1 MTRNSQDLLCHLF
14 YLKLIR
20 QPHSTIRKTKPKHLT
35 QRTIVRKEKK
45 ENTNSNRKKIGLCHH
60 SSVMERKGNRM

>member
-20 QPHSTIRKTKPKHLT
+20 QPHSTIRKTKPNHLT

-45 ENTNSNRKKIGLCHH
+45 ENTNSDRKKKKAYAIT
-60 SSVMERKGNRM
+60 VQ